1 MAEDRGPP
9 HRVETFG
16 EENMRHP
23 FILGLAVATL
33 LSSCATNQ
41 FSKRFPDATVDEQSF
56 VRFLCHDGHMT
67 PWQVRNYLRTN
78 NIAFKLKQNRWL
90 GEDRWDI
97 AGCGKW
103 IAHYT
108 GRKRSELIPIDLSL
122 FHNQTCHAKA
132 NQPHP
137 LFPPGAD
144 DSMFVSYDT
153 MAQMTRAF
161 SVRFDRVTNT
171 AITEQG
177 GGGNALEP
185 PTHPSAASTL
195 ARATP

>member
-1 MAEDRGPP
+1 
-9 HRVETFG
+9 
-16 EENMRHP
+16 MRHP

-33 LSSCATNQ
+33 LSSCATDQ
-41 FSKRFPDATVDEQSF
+41 FSKRFPDATADEQSF

-108 GRKRSELIPIDLSL
+108 GRKGSPEIIPLDINL
-122 FHNQTCHAKA
+122 FYNQTFHPKA
-132 NQPHP
+132 NEP
-137 LFPPGAD
+137 LPFIPPGTD
-144 DSMFVSYDT
+144 YSMFVSYDT

-171 AITEQG
+171 GITEQG

-185 PTHPSAASTL
+185 PTHPSAAATI